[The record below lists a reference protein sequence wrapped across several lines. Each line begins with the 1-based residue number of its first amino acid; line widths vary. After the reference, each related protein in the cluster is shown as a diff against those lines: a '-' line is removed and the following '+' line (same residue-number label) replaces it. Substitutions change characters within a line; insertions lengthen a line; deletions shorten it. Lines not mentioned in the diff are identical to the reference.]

1 MKEDDRPRFSE
12 NDIINWATRGTVSLV
27 AREQFIEGTCT
38 CFSVAET
45 VEAAYRHIGGDVKAE
60 TLSARDL
67 AIYVGS
73 PYKLIDDVI
82 SGDDFKTLR
91 DEKLIVEALKTIP
104 ALAMVISIDEFFF
117 EWEDEFEIYELKPQ
131 ACDNMY
137 DLHTVTV
144 VGYGRCNITGKEY
157 WIIKN
162 SWGNKWGDKGFAKIL
177 KGSKNFVHSAFY
189 PVIYKERSPS
199 YEIWVHRH
207 VVRRNA
213 CVYNECCLSFRSL
226 KSDGELFIDLTTY
239 LAFGKNYVR
248 WNHEKTGNPVYLHIL
263 KKDMSASEDNNQKTR
278 KRSVPGN
285 IGSVREEPV
294 YEITK
299 EIVIFADDGQVQ
311 KIPYGSLR
319 DEFKE
324 AVDFYFWRRS
334 EILQLQTEHTAER
347 NLNQNTNFEGS
358 QTKKAFGG
366 GYTGLTNLGNSSYM
380 AATMQVVLSTS
391 LFYDVQ
397 SLKEAFEKA
406 TADPSVDLNMQT
418 VKLAHGLLS
427 GEYSLA
433 PVKESEKQEGI
444 PPQMFKT
451 TMAAS
456 YSKFSSM
463 KEQDAY
469 EFFLHFLIQ
478 INNLHTDGGRRGRP
492 MFDPSSGFTFDI
504 DLRPSSGVPFFH
516 RCFSL
521 SLIIP
526 TNGPSTSIS
535 LRNCLSSSN
544 FNLSEKRMYEQSDW
558 YTKEKKTIM

>member
-319 DEFKE
+319 DE
-324 AVDFYFWRRS
+324 
-334 EILQLQTEHTAER
+334 AER